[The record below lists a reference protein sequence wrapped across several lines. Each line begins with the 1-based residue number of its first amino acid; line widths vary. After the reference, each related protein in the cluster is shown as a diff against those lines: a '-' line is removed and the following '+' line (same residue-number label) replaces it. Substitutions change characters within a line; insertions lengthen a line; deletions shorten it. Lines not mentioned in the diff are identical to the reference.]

1 MIDVGNGNSGQ
12 RDQDDPRRG
21 SGSNDRIGAHPDP
34 GPAPAGDPAWQP
46 NRNVLGAW
54 QKFFNH
60 LLGDRK
66 YLRNDSFWPYLIIR
80 AAPGDHGV
88 RPLWPPTSSWE
99 SPDILLMPA
108 DSVGPFDRS
117 QLVAQPMAGKRY
129 RVFVHIWNLG
139 RFPAIG
145 VRVQAWWAKPGF
157 FNPDPNISA
166 LYTPTLIG
174 GTFANL
180 GDRTQPD
187 CHQIVEIG
195 TPWTVEPDQEGHE
208 CLLAVADCFGDPW
221 NGRLDANHDR
231 HVGQRNLTILSA
243 QADLTPVLAQ
253 LRKALPKGA
262 ELQIIHAAAGA
273 KAVLGALFSAELAA
287 EPPSVTLP
295 TAGNVSGVPVAG
307 AGNHLGTFITTGD
320 MDSFIPTDR
329 LDIPPAG
336 FAATAAAG
344 PTVISV
350 LRQAAPAELA
360 SMAIPVDADPADSLA
375 QALRENFQT
384 SNLDAATVAQAL
396 GGMATDAHL
405 LRLIATAAGQF
416 IGGYSILISP
426 TAIQTTPAER
436 PANQSRQ

>member
-1 MIDVGNGNSGQ
+1 VIEVGNSGQ
-12 RDQDDPRRG
+12 RDQGDPKRG
-21 SGSNDRIGAHPDP
+21 PGSNDRIGAHPDP
-34 GPAPAGDPAWQP
+34 GPGPAGDPGWQP
-46 NRNVLGAW
+46 NRNVYGVW

-88 RPLWPPTSSWE
+88 RPLWPPTPSWE
-99 SPDILLMPA
+99 SPDILLMPG

-117 QLVAQPMAGKRY
+117 QLVAQPTAGKRY
-129 RVFVHIWNLG
+129 RVFVHVWNLG

-145 VRVQAWWAKPGF
+145 VRVQAWWTKPGF

-174 GTFANL
+174 GTFVNL

-187 CHQIVEIG
+187 CHRIIEIG
-195 TPWTVEPDQEGHE
+195 APWTVEPDQEGHE

-231 HVGQRNLTILSA
+231 HVGQRNLTILTA
-243 QADLTPVLAQ
+243 QADLTPVLTQ

-262 ELQIIHAAAGA
+262 ELQIIHATAGA
-273 KAVLGALFSAELAA
+273 KAVLGAHFADALTA

-295 TAGNVSGVPVAG
+295 AADNVSGVPVADT
-307 AGNHLGTFITTGD
+307 GNHLGTFITTGD
-320 MDSFIPTDR
+320 RHSFIPTER
-329 LDIPPAG
+329 LAAPLGG
-336 FAATAAAG
+336 FAATATAG
-344 PTVISV
+344 QTVNSV
-350 LRQAAPAELA
+350 LHQATPAELA
-360 SMAIPVDADPADSLA
+360 EIAIHVSAGPADSLA
-375 QALRENFQT
+375 QALRQNFQT

-396 GGMATDAHL
+396 GGVATDAHL
-405 LRLIATAAGQF
+405 VRLIATAAGQF

-426 TAIQTTPAER
+426 TAIRTTPAED
-436 PANQSRQ
+436 PVKQYK